1 MASWRA
7 PAPRKASTFR
17 ACDAKEE
24 SSPKPKSKS
33 KSKSK
38 SAKNHASVN
47 TTIATLSCFPKSAN
61 LDVMLGKMNLW
72 CYLRGTRNQMLFKP
86 DLCFNLREDLFNR
99 LNFLFEFP
107 PSPIEDDS
115 ALPTFKAFCD
125 DTTIFEEYDT
135 KTIGKYIAWFYGKVV
150 RSLRVCLGGKVI
162 SYGSGQRLT
171 NDRGR
176 ACGEAEGGGVQPEGV
191 LVGCWGGD

>member
-7 PAPRKASTFR
+7 PVPRKASTFR

-38 SAKNHASVN
+38 SAKNHASFN

-61 LDVMLGKMNLW
+61 LDVMLGKMNMW

-86 DLCFNLREDLFNR
+86 DLCLNLREDLFNR
-99 LNFLFEFP
+99 LNFLLEFP
-107 PSPIEDDS
+107 PSPFEDDS

-125 DTTIFEEYDT
+125 DTTISEEYV
-135 KTIGKYIAWFYGKVV
+135 KRTIGKYLAWFMDKWLDHDECVWEEKSF
-150 RSLRVCLGGKVI
+150 R
-162 SYGSGQRLT
+162 T
-171 NDRGR
+171 
-176 ACGEAEGGGVQPEGV
+176 V
-191 LVGCWGGD
+191 LVNVLLRIEEGLVVKQKEEEYNQREF